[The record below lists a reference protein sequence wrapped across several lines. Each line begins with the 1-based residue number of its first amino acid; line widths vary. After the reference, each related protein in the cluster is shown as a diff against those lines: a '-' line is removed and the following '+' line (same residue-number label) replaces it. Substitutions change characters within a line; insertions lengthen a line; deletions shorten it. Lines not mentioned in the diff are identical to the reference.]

1 MQIFYLA
8 LREGLCDG
16 VPKPTFL
23 VCRRRANK
31 ANTRGLQVV
40 KNLSKLGDGSRPEEQ
55 ATVSTVSYAHN
66 LLYVERLVVVGHVN
80 FFFYNFQAQIYTVIV
95 FNLNILIVTYC
106 LSHTSADFSKKPTL
120 S

>member
-66 LLYVERLVVVGHVN
+66 LLDIERLVVVGHVN
-80 FFFYNFQAQIYTVIV
+80 FFSTIFKHKFTQ
-95 FNLNILIVTYC
+95 
-106 LSHTSADFSKKPTL
+106 
-120 S
+120 